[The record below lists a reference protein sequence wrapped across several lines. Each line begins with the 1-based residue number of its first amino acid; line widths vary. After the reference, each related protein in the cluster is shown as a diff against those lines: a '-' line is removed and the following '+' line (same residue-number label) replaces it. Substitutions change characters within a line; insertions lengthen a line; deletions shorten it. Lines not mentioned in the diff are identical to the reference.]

1 VRHRAEEDRWVAAR
15 AGGRRAPVG
24 SARGVREPV
33 GRWTKHDRWGAAQ
46 AGGAVG
52 WGVRGRAVSEEQE
65 GQWGAALTDGAVGWG
80 AGRRAVS
87 SGRRC
92 ARSRRVAAR
101 GAAGGPAAYFELNRV
116 AGSRWSRS
124 G

>member
-1 VRHRAEEDRWVAAR
+1 MSRAYKTGILQSNGAHRLGAVVAGEGRRGAGGRHCSMEAGEDGRGGGGARVEEDRWVAAR

-52 WGVRGRAVSEEQE
+52 WGVRGRAVS
-65 GQWGAALTDGAVGWG
+65 
-80 AGRRAVS
+80 
-87 SGRRC
+87 SGRR
-92 ARSRRVAAR
+92 
-101 GAAGGPAAYFELNRV
+101 
-116 AGSRWSRS
+116 
-124 G
+124 